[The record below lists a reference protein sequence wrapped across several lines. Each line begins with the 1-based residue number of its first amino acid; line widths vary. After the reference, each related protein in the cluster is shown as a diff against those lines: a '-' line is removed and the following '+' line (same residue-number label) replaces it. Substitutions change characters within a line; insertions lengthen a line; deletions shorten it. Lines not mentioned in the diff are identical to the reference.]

1 MKRPGLLLVL
11 AAAAALPG
19 CLFDAPVVPGPP
31 QAVDARLLGA
41 WRCITPESE
50 DAMVLTITRQGDRA
64 YRAEFKGGDDAPMVF
79 AAQPVT
85 RGGKTLL
92 NAQEL
97 AESGPQ
103 RWTVARYTLL
113 RPGLLHLEA
122 AKESA
127 LKDASGDAPRLAA
140 LDHALAKGE
149 LFEDFCTC
157 VRIATR

>member
-1 MKRPGLLLVL
+1 
-11 AAAAALPG
+11 
-19 CLFDAPVVPGPP
+19 
-31 QAVDARLLGA
+31 
-41 WRCITPESE
+41 
-50 DAMVLTITRQGDRA
+50 MVLTITRQGERG

-79 AAQPVT
+79 AAQAVT
-85 RGGKTLL
+85 RGGKTLM

-97 AESGPQ
+97 AESGAQ

-113 RPGLLHLEA
+113 RPTVLHLEA

-127 LKDASGDAPRLAA
+127 LKDAANDAARLAA
-140 LDHALAKGE
+140 LDRALARGE

>member
-1 MKRPGLLLVL
+1 VRRLSLTIVL

-19 CLFDAPVVPGPP
+19 CLFDAPVLPGPP
-31 QAVDARLLGA
+31 QAVDARLPGA

-50 DAMVLTITRQGDRA
+50 DAMVLTITRQGDRG

-79 AAQPVT
+79 AAQAVT
-85 RGGKTLL
+85 RAGKTLL

-113 RPGLLHLEA
+113 RPGVLHLEA
-122 AKESA
+122 ARESA
-127 LKDASGDAPRLAA
+127 LKDAAGDAARLAA
-140 LDHALAKGE
+140 FDRALAKGE
-149 LFEDFCTC
+149 AFEDFCTC